1 MGGVPECMRRARAR
15 ERLGVGGMGGERE
28 VRSASPSP
36 SQPARWRSHY
46 DHALFTDEETD
57 AQEEVTSPRAPCW

>member
-1 MGGVPECMRRARAR
+1 MHAQGKGE
-15 ERLGVGGMGGERE
+15 GKTGDGGMGGERE

-36 SQPARWRSHY
+36 SQTARWRSHY

>member
-1 MGGVPECMRRARAR
+1 MHAQGKGEGKTGNGGD
-15 ERLGVGGMGGERE
+15 GGERE
-28 VRSASPSP
+28 VHSASPSP